1 MPAKEARTASSATI
15 GTEGVALVAHLQQ
28 RREQERSEI
37 SRMLHHDVSGMLAAA
52 RMDLSRVATRVTDE
66 ETQEQ
71 VRRVDHLLEQVI
83 RDARREM
90 QRLHPALLDHFGLP
104 LALRHLVEE
113 TCRARDV
120 RYTVTLDEALDG
132 VDPQIL
138 IAAFRLVETL
148 LGDGSALAELSV
160 RLAARRDGYVL
171 EVVRVPVDPASS
183 DPAEPADKGAL
194 RTWLRSL
201 GAAWLE
207 SVQGDERVVEVRI
220 PRTVIAAPRE
230 QSETPAE

>member
-1 MPAKEARTASSATI
+1 MAAKVARTASSPAI
-15 GTEGVALVAHLQQ
+15 GSEGTALVAHLQQ
-28 RREQERSEI
+28 QREQERSQL

-52 RMDLSRVATRVTDE
+52 RMDLSRVASRVTDE
-66 ETQEQ
+66 ETLEH

-113 TCRARDV
+113 TCRGRDV
-120 RYTVTLDEALDG
+120 RYAVTLDEALEG
-132 VDPQIL
+132 VDPQIM

-148 LGDGSALAELSV
+148 LGDGATLAELSV

-171 EVVRVPVDPASS
+171 EIVRVPADPTAADPAG
-183 DPAEPADKGAL
+183 PAERNAQ

-201 GAAWLE
+201 GAGWLE
-207 SVQGDERVVEVRI
+207 SPQGERNVVEVRI
-220 PRTVIAAPRE
+220 PRTVVAATPE
-230 QSETPAE
+230 KSATPAE

>member
-1 MPAKEARTASSATI
+1 MPAKEARTASAAAI
-15 GTEGVALVAHLQQ
+15 GTEGAALVAHLQQ
-28 RREQERSEI
+28 RREQERSQL

-52 RMDLSRVATRVTDE
+52 RMDLSRVAARVTDD

-120 RYTVTLDEALDG
+120 RYAVTLDDALDG

-148 LGDGSALAELSV
+148 LGDGSTLAELSV
-160 RLAARRDGYVL
+160 RLATRRDGYVL
-171 EVVRVPVDPASS
+171 EIVRVPADPASS

-201 GAAWLE
+201 GATWLE
-207 SVQGDERVVEVRI
+207 SVQGEHRIVEVRI
-220 PRTVIAAPRE
+220 PRTVVAAPRE
-230 QSETPAE
+230 KSETPAE

>member
-1 MPAKEARTASSATI
+1 MPVKEARTPASGAI
-15 GTEGVALVAHLQQ
+15 GTEGAALVSHLQR
-28 RREQERSEI
+28 RREQERSRL

-52 RMDLSRVATRVTDE
+52 RMDLSRVSARVTDE
-66 ETQEQ
+66 ETQEH

-104 LALRHLVEE
+104 LAIRHLVEE

-120 RYTVTLDEALDG
+120 RYTVSLDEALEG
-132 VDPQIL
+132 VDPQVL

-148 LGDGSALAELSV
+148 LGDGSTLAEFTV

-171 EVVRVPVDPASS
+171 EIVRLPAAAPAS
-183 DPAEPADKGAL
+183 DADGREDRGAL

-201 GAAWLE
+201 GASWVE
-207 SVQGDERVVEVRI
+207 SSEDGRSIVEVRI
-220 PRTVIAAPRE
+220 PRSVTATPRE
-230 QSETPAE
+230 KSETPAE